1 MDWRPTSNETN
12 DWVPILRNVSF
23 LKIKKIISKYHKN
36 GIVISAIIIITL
48 TLSSNSK
55 KTILASC
62 QSNIYVIK
70 SNVKSLSHSTKK
82 YLAFWIYIFF
92 CLLCKSRKRTNS
104 NFLKKSIICHKKWS
118 RPLCIDDSNSL
129 TSFDA
134 FFKETERRDALLLHL
149 EWHFS
154 LRNSIPT

>member
-104 NFLKKSIICHKKWS
+104 NFLKKSIICHKNGPGHCALMTVIVWPRLMHSS
-118 RPLCIDDSNSL
+118 R
-129 TSFDA
+129 
-134 FFKETERRDALLLHL
+134 KRR
-149 EWHFS
+149 EEMPFY
-154 LRNSIPT
+154 SI